1 MTKPFQKIL
10 VIQTAFIGDVI
21 LATGVLEKLH
31 QHYPQSQLDFLVRKG
46 NEGLVKNHPFLN
58 QTLVWDK
65 KAGKYKNL
73 MKMLRA
79 IRVERYDLV
88 VNIQRFANSGFLTA
102 FSRAKVKV
110 GFDKNPFSWAF
121 DRKVPHEINNGKHEV
136 ERNHDLIAE
145 FTDNIP
151 SKPRLYPSTAD
162 FDKARKLK
170 TDQFICFAPASV
182 WFTKQFP
189 KEKWIEFLSS
199 TTFDGK
205 IYALGA
211 PSDQALCDE
220 IIQKSGNP
228 NAENLC
234 GKLSLLESAA
244 LMQDAEMNYV
254 NDSAP
259 MHLASAM
266 NAPTAAIFCST
277 IPDFGFGP
285 LSDDSRVIQIK
296 EPLACRPCGLHG
308 KKACPEGHF
317 KCGFEIKTD
326 MLTSATYNNP

>member
-1 MTKPFQKIL
+1 MTKSFQKIL

-31 QHYPQSQLDFLVRKG
+31 QHYPQAQLDFLVRKG
-46 NEGLVKNHPFLN
+46 NEGLVKNHPFIN

-65 KAGKYKNL
+65 KTGKYKNL
-73 MKMLRA
+73 MKMLKTIRA
-79 IRVERYDLV
+79 KRYDLV

-102 FSRAKVKV
+102 FSKAKMKV

-121 DRKVPHEINNGKHEV
+121 DKKVPHEINNGKHEV

-145 FTDNIP
+145 FTDSNAA
-151 SKPRLYPSTAD
+151 KPKLYPSDAD
-162 FDKARKLK
+162 FEKVSDLK
-170 TDQFICFAPASV
+170 SEPFICFAPASV

-189 KEKWIEFLSS
+189 KEKWIEFLSA
-199 TTFDGK
+199 TDFQGK

-220 IIQKSGNP
+220 IIQKSDNQT
-228 NAENLC
+228 AENLC

-244 LMQDAEMNYV
+244 LMQDAQMNYA

-285 LSDDSRVIQIK
+285 LSQNSKVIQIE

-317 KCGFEIKTD
+317 KCGFEIKFNA
-326 MLTSATYNNP
+326 LTQLNNNN

>member
-10 VIQTAFIGDVI
+10 VVQTAFIGDVI

-31 QHYPQSQLDFLVRKG
+31 QYYPQAQLDFLVRKG

-58 QTLVWDK
+58 QTLVWNK

-73 MKMLRA
+73 LKMLKT
-79 IRVERYDLV
+79 IRSEQYDLV

-102 FSRAKVKV
+102 FSRAKIKI

-121 DRKVPHEINNGKHEV
+121 NKKVLHLINNRSHEI
-136 ERNHDLIAE
+136 ERNHNLIAE
-145 FTDNIP
+145 FTDEHP
-151 SKPRLYPSTAD
+151 AKPKLYPSTED

-182 WFTKQFP
+182 WFTKQYP
-189 KEKWIEFLSS
+189 KEKWIEFLAE
-199 TTFDGK
+199 TKFDGL

-211 PSDQALCDE
+211 PTDKALCDE
-220 IIQKSGNP
+220 IIEKSGNS
-228 NAENLC
+228 NAHNLC

-244 LMQDAEMNYV
+244 LMHDAQMNYV

-277 IPDFGFGP
+277 IPEFGFGP
-285 LSDDSRVIQIK
+285 LSDDSRVIQIQK
-296 EPLACRPCGLHG
+296 PLACRPCGLHG
-308 KKACPEGHF
+308 KKSCPEGHF
-317 KCGFEIKTD
+317 KCGFEIEKSQLLKLVD
-326 MLTSATYNNP
+326 Y